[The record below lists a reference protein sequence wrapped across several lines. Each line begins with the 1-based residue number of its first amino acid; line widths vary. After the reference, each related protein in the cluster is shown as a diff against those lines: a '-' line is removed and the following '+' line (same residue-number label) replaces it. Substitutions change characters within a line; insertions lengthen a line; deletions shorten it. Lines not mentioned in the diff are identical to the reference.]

1 MTETQQ
7 ENLLRKAF
15 LNKKQEQKNVVL
27 DEAQRLVNLYRHSN
41 AFGEKFISELDEQL
55 LNMSPEVQSALSD
68 ISGGKVVRQYYD
80 FLTENSNKVSPKD
93 EESAVQ
99 MGKVGYLPAPDQDI
113 FIPQPSVGQG
123 NSALSE
129 TTIKTMLQ
137 EFFQFHCREI
147 ENMLTLQNERFA
159 ELIHQVVKKNG
170 GMTSEQADKLIEAIK
185 MNKTHSYYPE
195 VIETG
200 PSDPSSFIT
209 EEGEGI

>member
-1 MTETQQ
+1 MTEIQQ
-7 ENLLRKAF
+7 DNLLHQVF
-15 LNKKQEQKNVVL
+15 LKKRQEQTNVVL
-27 DEAQRLVNLYRHSN
+27 DEAQRLVNLYRHSK
-41 AFGEKFISELDEQL
+41 AFGKEFIQELDEQL

-80 FLTENSNKVSPKD
+80 FLSENSGKTSSEN
-93 EESAVQ
+93 EEDTIQA
-99 MGKVGYLPAPDQDI
+99 GTIGYLPTPEQDM
-113 FIPQPSVGQG
+113 FTPQASVGQG
-123 NSALSE
+123 NAELSE
-129 TTIKTMLQ
+129 ATIKTMMQ

-147 ENMLTLQNERFA
+147 ENILTLQNERFA

-185 MNKTHSYYPE
+185 MSKTTPYYPE

-200 PSDPSSFIT
+200 TSDTSSFVT